1 MLAQERRSLILEDL
15 RTQGGVETDDIA
27 QRYGV
32 SVETV
37 RRDLLEL
44 EKLALL
50 KRVYGGAIS
59 IAVTSRSEA
68 PHSERENIASEQ
80 KAQIAERVA
89 ELIPESGTVFLD
101 LGTTVEAVARAF
113 PSSFSGTIVTASLR
127 AVGTLSRL
135 ERAEIIVSGGRLR
148 KSELSLSGTM
158 ATSFLDGLYPDLA
171 VISIGAITADAGVTD
186 YDFDEMH
193 VKQSVLANSQT
204 AVVVA
209 DSSKFGKT
217 APFKLCDVEI
227 PTYIATDSGLDQS
240 AIDALKDR
248 GAQLLLAD
256 A

>member
-127 AVGTLSRL
+127 AVGTLSASL
-135 ERAEIIVSGGRLR
+135 ERPEIIVSGGRLR

-204 AVVVA
+204 SVVVA
-209 DSSKFGKT
+209 DSFE
-217 APFKLCDVEI
+217 V
-227 PTYIATDSGLDQS
+227 
-240 AIDALKDR
+240 R
-248 GAQLLLAD
+248 
-256 A
+256 